1 MITKISPEKIQSA
14 CTALTIITAAA
25 IAISCTGQTRNTFT
39 FNPAERSSNTLVIWA
54 HSDIQPKRISQR
66 SYYESAIADTK
77 QTFKKADIALV
88 AGNIIFHKNSA
99 SVYRWF
105 LDQKKKSGIP
115 RWYEIP
121 GNTDMND
128 IANFRK
134 LVRSDTHYAASA
146 GNILFLFMGDEDTE
160 PSQYISDS
168 TFRWWK
174 KNVEGAGDKIVITVT
189 HGCLEQSGLFGAIS
203 PDSTIRNSR
212 RFAEVLKKHR
222 VDIWIS
228 GGTHIPNFFNG
239 KMKEQEELWGTLFI
253 NAASITKELPSGV
266 ESAFLVFRENS
277 QECLIMLRNHE
288 YKRFDKKYNLRHALS
303 RPFTWARVLGLD

>member
-1 MITKISPEKIQSA
+1 MRPKNLSDNTLTACITLASA
-14 CTALTIITAAA
+14 FLTLITFTCT
-25 IAISCTGQTRNTFT
+25 SGNRNTFT
-39 FNPAERSSNTLVIWA
+39 FNPAASSGDTLVVWA

-77 QTFKKADIALV
+77 QTFKKTDIALM
-88 AGNIIFHKNSA
+88 AGNIIFHKNSG
-99 SVYRWF
+99 SVYRWY

-160 PSQYISDS
+160 PSQFISDS

-174 KNVEGAGDKIVITVT
+174 KNVEGGGDKIIVTVT

-239 KMKEQEELWGTLFI
+239 KMKEQEELGGTLFI

-277 QECLIMLRNHE
+277 RDCLIMLRNHE

-303 RPFTWARVLGLD
+303 RPFIRNSAH